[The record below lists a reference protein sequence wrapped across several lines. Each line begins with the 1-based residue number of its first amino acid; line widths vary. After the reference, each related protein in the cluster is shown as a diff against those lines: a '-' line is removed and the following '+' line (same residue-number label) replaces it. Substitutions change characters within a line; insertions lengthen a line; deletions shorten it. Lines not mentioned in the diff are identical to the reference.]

1 MAESHSN
8 LLSLRCDAAL
18 TLHEQMRDHVG
29 EVGRTRPVLRVADG
43 VRDVRVVL
51 EVGVDAVPAVREVDL
66 PRVNMY
72 HAVRRI
78 KREEST
84 QIEGTYLRSE
94 ILAIVGRD
102 GGELRVCNCSV
113 CDCSTRTASSLSRT

>member
-1 MAESHSN
+1 
-8 LLSLRCDAAL
+8 
-18 TLHEQMRDHVG
+18 
-29 EVGRTRPVLRVADG
+29 
-43 VRDVRVVL
+43 VRVVL

-78 KREEST
+78 KRGEST

-113 CDCSTRTASSLSRT
+113 RYYRLVQHRLCREQKSDGSITCTVLVQ